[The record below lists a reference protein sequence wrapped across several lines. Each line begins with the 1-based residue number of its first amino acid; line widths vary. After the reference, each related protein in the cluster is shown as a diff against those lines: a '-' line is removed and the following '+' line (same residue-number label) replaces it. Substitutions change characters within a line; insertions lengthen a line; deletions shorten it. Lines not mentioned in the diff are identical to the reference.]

1 MRRGSLIGPLLIILI
16 GVWFLVSSL
25 RPDLPLLDIAATYWP
40 LLLIAWGVLRLLEI
54 LVWAARSRPLPSSG
68 VGGGG
73 WTMVVFICL
82 LGSALYAINHYR
94 PWSRLGVIASRRIDV
109 FGHAY
114 DYPIASQQQPA
125 GKAPRILIEN
135 LRGNA
140 RILGADVQ
148 EVKVSGRK
156 TVRALEQRDADVADK
171 QCPLEISAQ
180 GEQIVV
186 RTNQDRVTGDRRA
199 SADLEITVPRGA
211 SLEGR
216 GREGDFE
223 ISDLG
228 GSVEISSDN
237 AGVRLQNVEGNVRLD
252 LRRSDLVRVINVKGS
267 VEVLGGRGRDI
278 ELENI
283 GGQATVTGSYSGD
296 LKFRNIAKPL
306 RFQSSQTDL
315 RVERLPGQLRTD
327 LSELTG
333 SKLIGPIRLTTQSRD
348 VQLEDFT
355 ESLEISIERGDISL
369 RPAQVP
375 LARIDA
381 RTRKGQVQ
389 VALPAAARFQ
399 LKATTSQ
406 GEAQNDFGPDLKY
419 ESEGRR
425 GATLQG
431 GTGQGPSITLATDRG
446 SITVR
451 KDTGTPLVMPKEKDR
466 AEVEISIPG
475 KGSLKVQKQ

>member
-16 GVWFLVSSL
+16 GVWFLLSAL

-40 LLLIAWGVLRLLEI
+40 FLLIAWGVLRLLEI
-54 LVWAARSRPLPSSG
+54 LVWAARSKPVPSSG
-68 VGGGG
+68 VGGGE
-73 WTMVVFICL
+73 WTLVVFICL
-82 LGSALYAINHYR
+82 AGSLLFAVNHYR
-94 PWSRLGVIASRRIDV
+94 PWSRLGVIASRRVDV

-114 DYPIASQQQPA
+114 DYPIAQQTRPA
-125 GKAPRILIEN
+125 GKTPRIVVEN
-135 LRGNA
+135 LRGNV
-140 RILGADVQ
+140 RLVGADVQ

-156 TVRALEQRDADVADK
+156 TVRALEQSDADTADK
-171 QCPLEISAQ
+171 QCPLEISTQ

-186 RTNQDRVTGDRRA
+186 RTNQDRVTGERRA
-199 SADLEITVPRGA
+199 SADLDITVPRGA

-223 ISDLG
+223 VSDLG
-228 GSVEISSDN
+228 GGVEISSDN
-237 AGVRLQNVEGNVRLD
+237 AGVRLQNVDGNVRLD
-252 LRRSDLVRVINVKGS
+252 LRRSDLVRVINAKGS

-283 GGQATVTGSYSGD
+283 GGPATVTGSYSGD

-327 LSELTG
+327 LSELSG
-333 SKLIGPIRLTTQSRD
+333 SKLIGPIRLTTNSRD

-355 ESLEISIERGDISL
+355 ESLEISLDRGDISL
-369 RPAQVP
+369 RPAQLP

-381 RTRKGQVQ
+381 RTRRGQVE
-389 VALPAAARFQ
+389 VALPAKAQFH

-406 GEAQNDFGPDLKY
+406 GEAQNDFGPDLRY

-425 GATLQG
+425 GASLQG

-451 KDTGTPLVMPKEKDR
+451 KDTGTPLAAHQEKDR
-466 AEVEISIPG
+466 SEVEVSMPDRG
-475 KGSLKVQKQ
+475 ALKVQRQ